1 MSNWSDIQIT
11 AKGRALDAK
20 VTAGATTL
28 VFTKMQL
35 GSGIVAAENVDNMER
50 LDSPRMDLGI
60 SSCAVSKA
68 DNTICS
74 VVAVA
79 SSNNVENSFLIKEL
93 GLFAT
98 DPDDG
103 EILYAIMFDT
113 EPDRMPNKNVASP
126 VTLTFQVNVMSANA
140 ASIKA
145 VIDPAG
151 LISMATLN
159 AVVDEHNND
168 KNAHGVMLGEHNAD
182 GKSHQ
187 DIRKKIAADI
197 TKHNKD
203 EAAHSDIRQ
212 LIVDHNTNPKSHPHQ
227 LRPPLKRSTAYTKGD
242 ICFHDSLPSYACLEC
257 ITAGTTA
264 KNEPVFTDVNTTITD
279 GTATFRVITSVRK
292 VNGNYAD
299 KNGNISVNVATQSMN
314 GLLSAADKKKLDSIA
329 TEANKYSHPNSG
341 VSAGTYTSVT
351 VNAQGHVTA
360 GSNPT
365 TNNILVGSVIWYAG
379 AGIPANYLLC
389 DGSAVSRTNYAD
401 LFAVIGTAY
410 GAGNGSTTFN
420 LPLLTDNRFIEGGN
434 TPGTQHKAG
443 LPNITIPCSGWGG
456 LETTYS
462 SPGHLASPYEGA
474 DGHPVTYRITA
485 NRTISMDGTMQP
497 KSLTLRALIKYI

>member
-1 MSNWSDIQIT
+1 MSNWSDTQII

-35 GSGIVAAENVDNMER
+35 GSGIVSAENVDNMDG

-98 DPDDG
+98 DPDEG

-159 AVVDEHNND
+159 AVLDGHNND

-187 DIRKKIAADI
+187 DIRNKITADI
-197 TKHNKD
+197 AKHNKD
-203 EAAHSDIRQ
+203 EVTHSDIRQ
-212 LIVDHNTNPKSHPHQ
+212 MIVDHNTNPKSHPHQ
-227 LRPPLKRSTAYTKGD
+227 LRPSLKRATAYAKGD
-242 ICFHDSLPSYACLEC
+242 ICFHDSLPSWAYLEC
-257 ITAGTTA
+257 ITAGTTS
-264 KNEPVFTDVNTTITD
+264 K
-279 GTATFRVITSVRK
+279 
-292 VNGNYAD
+292 
-299 KNGNISVNVATQSMN
+299 
-314 GLLSAADKKKLDSIA
+314 
-329 TEANKYSHPNSG
+329 TEQDFG
-341 VSAGTYTSVT
+341 
-351 VNAQGHVTA
+351 
-360 GSNPT
+360 
-365 TNNILVGSVIWYAG
+365 G
-379 AGIPANYLLC
+379 A
-389 DGSAVSRTNYAD
+389 
-401 LFAVIGTAY
+401 
-410 GAGNGSTTFN
+410 
-420 LPLLTDNRFIEGGN
+420 E
-434 TPGTQHKAG
+434 
-443 LPNITIPCSGWGG
+443 
-456 LETTYS
+456 
-462 SPGHLASPYEGA
+462 
-474 DGHPVTYRITA
+474 
-485 NRTISMDGTMQP
+485 
-497 KSLTLRALIKYI
+497 SLTT

>member
-1 MSNWSDIQIT
+1 MSNWSDTQIT

-35 GSGIVAAENVDNMER
+35 GSGIVAAENVDNMEG

-60 SSCAVSKA
+60 SSCAVSTA

-98 DPDDG
+98 DPDEG

-168 KNAHGVMLGEHNAD
+168 KNAHGIMLDEHNAD

-187 DIRKKIAADI
+187 DIRNKITADI
-197 TKHNKD
+197 AKHNKD
-203 EAAHSDIRQ
+203 EVAHPDIRQ

-227 LRPPLKRSTAYTKGD
+227 LRPPLKRSTAYVKGD
-242 ICFHDSLPSYACLEC
+242 ICFHDSLPSYAYLEC

-264 KNEPVFTDVNTTITD
+264 ETELSFVGGRVADGTVVWRIKDVRCPYSLGEFVFKMNEPKDYEYF
-279 GTATFRVITSVRK
+279 
-292 VNGNYAD
+292 
-299 KNGNISVNVATQSMN
+299 
-314 GLLSAADKKKLDSIA
+314 
-329 TEANKYSHPNSG
+329 
-341 VSAGTYTSVT
+341 
-351 VNAQGHVTA
+351 
-360 GSNPT
+360 
-365 TNNILVGSVIWYAG
+365 
-379 AGIPANYLLC
+379 LLC
-389 DGSAVSRTNYAD
+389 DGSTIREENYPELVAV
-401 LFAVIGTAY
+401 LG
-410 GAGNGSTTFN
+410 
-420 LPLLTDNRFIEGGN
+420 
-434 TPGTQHKAG
+434 GTQLPNLIDRFLQGSATAGTYKEAG
-443 LPNITIPCSGWGG
+443 LPNVNGFTNHLGSFFSSVNDSG
-456 LETTYS
+456 
-462 SPGHLASPYEGA
+462 
-474 DGHPVTYRITA
+474 
-485 NRTISMDGTMQP
+485 
-497 KSLTLRALIKYI
+497 ALITSGIGMFSSFSAPGNTNCYEKELNFNASKSNSIYGNSNTVQPPAYTAKIYICYAG